1 MKKFVVAAAL
11 TAFAGAAFAGGM
23 SEPVME
29 AEVVTEVVEAAAAG
43 SSSGGGLI
51 VPLLILA
58 LIAAAAS

>member
-29 AEVVTEVVEAAAAG
+29 AEVVTEVVEAAAG
-43 SSSGGGLI
+43 SAGGGLL

>member
-29 AEVVTEVVEAAAAG
+29 AEVVTEVVEAAAG
-43 SSSGGGLI
+43 SADGGLLL
-51 VPLLILA
+51 PLLILA
-58 LIAAAAS
+58 LIGAAAS